1 MYKNISPVQSVSELQ
16 FVESYQSDIYF
27 IPLNLET
34 LLHCCIYK
42 KQFLNPL
49 KYLDYSFHAKALTDE
64 HNFINVLPSYSKYV
78 SIQSEIIAI
87 LRFYFN
93 QIFFIEYLLNT
104 IINNE
109 NISNIFVSGW
119 NITTD
124 LIYSNNNYFTSRIVV
139 GLFGDRVTSIADVC
153 RKTSPVVHDYNFKR
167 FQQPQIIIN
176 AYGYNFNR
184 LLKASNLRKVSVAAL
199 SFGNLKFR
207 NKAISLIRGYNHL
220 MFYTNI
226 QPILTTS
233 VESFSITLENK
244 TKEKLFNERIIEI
257 VPQFLT
263 LLNKCRIIDK
273 LLEYKPPSFLASWS
287 MRGVDGYLLE
297 KSHLL
302 SIPSMVIPHGTI
314 APAMN
319 KFDKMYK
326 NNIAE
331 AVFSGVCS
339 FVALQSKITQN
350 ALKTNTI
357 RGQPKLTG
365 NLIFAEA
372 SQITKKHI
380 LYAVTLKS
388 FYGLQYFGVEM
399 YYEFLEDLTCLVN
412 LQESIGLPVLVQLHP
427 SARES
432 KDSLQKLFP
441 QLKFSSNNISTC
453 LKNSILT
460 ISYSSTVIEDALYS
474 KVPVIL
480 FDQWKR
486 YQHCHAETDPSTEN
500 KAVYYVTDFEGLNEA
515 TRTVISSK
523 NTEFSEYIVPQ
534 ESSKNFDILIKEIF

>member
-1 MYKNISPVQSVSELQ
+1 MYKNISPVQSVSELK
-16 FVESYQSDIYF
+16 FVELYKKDIYF
-27 IPLNLET
+27 IPLNMET

-49 KYLDYSFHAKALTDE
+49 KYLDYSFHARALTDE
-64 HNFINVLPSYSKYV
+64 HKFINGLPCFSKYV
-78 SIQSEIIAI
+78 SMQSEIISI

-93 QIFFIEYLLNT
+93 QIFFLEYLLNT

-109 NISNIFVSGW
+109 NISNIIVSGW
-119 NITTD
+119 NITSAFT
-124 LIYSNNNYFTSRIVV
+124 YSNENYFTSRIVV
-139 GLFGDRVTSIADVC
+139 CLFGDRVTSIADVC
-153 RKTSPVVHDYNFKR
+153 KKTPPVVHDYIFKR

-176 AYGYNFNR
+176 TYGYNFNR
-184 LLKASNLRKVSVAAL
+184 LLKASNQRNVSVAAL
-199 SFGNLKFR
+199 SFENLKFR
-207 NKAISLIRGYNHL
+207 NKIISLIRGYNHVK
-220 MFYTNI
+220 YESTI
-226 QPILTTS
+226 HPISATS
-233 VESFSITLENK
+233 VEPFSITLESK

-257 VPQFLT
+257 VPHFLT
-263 LLNKCRIIDK
+263 QLNKCRIIDK
-273 LLEYKPPSFLASWS
+273 LLEYKPPSFLASFA

-314 APAMN
+314 APAIN

-350 ALKTNTI
+350 ALKTITI
-357 RGQPKLTG
+357 RAQPKLTG

-372 SQITKKHI
+372 SQIRRKHI

-388 FYGLQYFGVEM
+388 FSGLQFFGVEM

-432 KDSLQKLFP
+432 KDSLEKLFP

-523 NTEFSEYIVPQ
+523 NTEFSEYIVPGD
-534 ESSKNFDILIKEIF
+534 SSKNFGILLKEIL